1 MPKLFSS
8 PDNNEQSSNDYIEK
22 KRNLAL
28 YCDYSNEKGR
38 KITQKYNNGKL
49 RKAINH
55 SSLMKI
61 TKGFFDYHQTID
73 VSDNLVQSY
82 EGEKYRYYKKCKLPE
97 RTTTSNYTGILLVDE
112 EDNNQIIKDTKFDNV
127 VNCNEIEDKTITN
140 VSKDVK
146 MHQVKCFQ
154 YPYPNIMK
162 KK

>member
-8 PDNNEQSSNDYIEK
+8 PDNNDQSANDYIER

-28 YCDYSNEKGR
+28 YCDYSHEKGR
-38 KITQKYNNGKL
+38 KISQKYTDGKL

-55 SSLMKI
+55 SSLLKI
-61 TKGFFDYHQTID
+61 TKGFFDYHQTVD

-82 EGEKYRYYKKCKLPE
+82 EGETYNYYKKCKIPE

-146 MHQVKCFQ
+146 THKVHCFQ
-154 YPYPNIMK
+154 FPYTNIMK